1 MELPIKT
8 HHIICEQITLEE
20 KNRLNFEKIETD
32 LLLQERIQR
41 RKITIANLTKRLH
54 FYKRILNRISNTEL
68 GRIAILFVEQKN
80 TIDQKYKKQRMLLP
94 ITGIGLML
102 ISIVLYIWGELSQIS
117 WVGIIAFLLAVCSIV
132 LIIIGVQMDEKRF
145 QYRQFKRKYE
155 KQAKVNNLTERKF
168 SKELFTE
175 QIQPTMKQ
183 YVELSSFIEV
193 EYPKRIEIL
202 TEQMKD
208 MESRLI

>member
-1 MELPIKT
+1 MEQPIKK
-8 HHIICEQITLEE
+8 HLEYEQNILEE
-20 KNRLNFEKIETD
+20 ENRLNFENTEINR
-32 LLLQERIQR
+32 LLQERIQE
-41 RKITIANLTKRLH
+41 RKYAIEKFTKKLH
-54 FYKRILNRISNTEL
+54 TYEQVLNKVSDTEF

-94 ITGIGLML
+94 ITGMGLML
-102 ISIVLYIWGELSQIS
+102 ISIVLYILGELSQMS

-145 QYRQFKRKYE
+145 QYRQFKRIYE
-155 KQAKVNNLTERKF
+155 KQAKINNLTERKF

-183 YVELSSFIEV
+183 YVELSCFIEI

-202 TEQMKD
+202 TEQIKD
-208 MESRLI
+208 MESRLM

>member
-1 MELPIKT
+1 MEQPIKK
-8 HHIICEQITLEE
+8 HLEYEQNILEE
-20 KNRLNFEKIETD
+20 ENRLNFENTEINR
-32 LLLQERIQR
+32 LLQERIQE
-41 RKITIANLTKRLH
+41 RKYAIEKFTKKLH
-54 FYKRILNRISNTEL
+54 TYKQILNRVSNTEF

-80 TIDQKYKKQRMLLP
+80 TIDQKYKKQRMFLSF
-94 ITGIGLML
+94 IGIGILFV
-102 ISIVLYIWGELSQIS
+102 SIVLYIWGELSQMS

-132 LIIIGVQMDEKRF
+132 LIIIRVPMDENRF
-145 QYRQFKRKYE
+145 QYRQFKRIYE

-202 TEQMKD
+202 TEQIKD
-208 MESRLI
+208 IESRLM

>member
-1 MELPIKT
+1 MEQPVKK
-8 HHIICEQITLEE
+8 HIEFEQNILEE
-20 KNRLNFEKIETD
+20 KNRLNLEKTEINR
-32 LLLQERIQR
+32 LLQERIQE
-41 RKITIANLTKRLH
+41 RKYAIEKFTKKLH
-54 FYKRILNRISNTEL
+54 TYKQVLNRVSNTEF

-80 TIDQKYKKQRMLLP
+80 TIDQKYKKQRILLP
-94 ITGIGLML
+94 ITGMGLML
-102 ISIVLYIWGELSQIS
+102 ISIVLYILGELSQMS

-145 QYRQFKRKYE
+145 QYRQFKRIYE
-155 KQAKVNNLTERKF
+155 KQAKINNLTERKF

-183 YVELSSFIEV
+183 YVELSCFIEI

-202 TEQMKD
+202 TEQIKD
-208 MESRLI
+208 MESRLM

>member
-1 MELPIKT
+1 MEQPIKK
-8 HHIICEQITLEE
+8 HLEYEQNILEKE
-20 KNRLNFEKIETD
+20 NRLNFENTEINR
-32 LLLQERIQR
+32 LLQERIQE
-41 RKITIANLTKRLH
+41 RKYAIEKFTKKLH
-54 FYKRILNRISNTEL
+54 TYKQVLNRVLNTEF

-80 TIDQKYKKQRMLLP
+80 TIDQKYKKQRMFLSF
-94 ITGIGLML
+94 IGIGILFV
-102 ISIVLYIWGELSQIS
+102 SIVLYILGELSQIS

-132 LIIIGVQMDEKRF
+132 LIIIRVQMDENRF
-145 QYRQFKRKYE
+145 QYRQFKRIYE

-168 SKELFTE
+168 SKDLFTE

-202 TEQMKD
+202 TEQIKD
-208 MESRLI
+208 MESRLM

>member
-1 MELPIKT
+1 MEQPIKK
-8 HHIICEQITLEE
+8 HLEYEQNILEE
-20 KNRLNFEKIETD
+20 ENRLNFENTEINR
-32 LLLQERIQR
+32 LLQERIQE
-41 RKITIANLTKRLH
+41 RKYAIEKFTKKLH
-54 FYKRILNRISNTEL
+54 TYKQVLNRVSNTEF

-94 ITGIGLML
+94 ITGMGLML
-102 ISIVLYIWGELSQIS
+102 ISIVLYILGELSQMS

-145 QYRQFKRKYE
+145 QYRQFKRIYE
-155 KQAKVNNLTERKF
+155 KQAKINNLTERKF

-183 YVELSSFIEV
+183 YVELSCFIEI
-193 EYPKRIEIL
+193 EYPKHIEIL
-202 TEQMKD
+202 TEQIKD
-208 MESRLI
+208 MESRLM

>member
-1 MELPIKT
+1 MEQPIKK
-8 HHIICEQITLEE
+8 HLEYEQNILEE
-20 KNRLNFEKIETD
+20 DNRLNFENTEINR
-32 LLLQERIQR
+32 LLQERIQE
-41 RKITIANLTKRLH
+41 RKYAIEKFTKKLH
-54 FYKRILNRISNTEL
+54 TYKQVLNRVSNTEF

-94 ITGIGLML
+94 ITGMGLML
-102 ISIVLYIWGELSQIS
+102 ISIVLYILGELSQMS

-145 QYRQFKRKYE
+145 QYRQFKRIYE
-155 KQAKVNNLTERKF
+155 KQAKINNLTERKF

-183 YVELSSFIEV
+183 YVELSCFIEI

-202 TEQMKD
+202 TEQIKD
-208 MESRLI
+208 MESRLM

>member
-1 MELPIKT
+1 MEQPIKK
-8 HHIICEQITLEE
+8 HLAYEQNILEE
-20 KNRLNFEKIETD
+20 ENRLNFENTEINR
-32 LLLQERIQR
+32 LLQERIQE
-41 RKITIANLTKRLH
+41 RKYAIEKFTKKLH
-54 FYKRILNRISNTEL
+54 TYKQVLNRVSNTEY

-80 TIDQKYKKQRMLLP
+80 TIDQKYKKQRLLLP

-102 ISIVLYIWGELSQIS
+102 ISIVLYIWGELSQMS

-132 LIIIGVQMDEKRF
+132 LIIIRVQMDENRF
-145 QYRQFKRKYE
+145 QYRQFKRIYE

-168 SKELFTE
+168 SKDLFTE

-202 TEQMKD
+202 TEQIKD
-208 MESRLI
+208 LESRLM

>member
-1 MELPIKT
+1 MEQPIKK
-8 HHIICEQITLEE
+8 HLEYEQNILEE
-20 KNRLNFEKIETD
+20 DNRLNFENTEINR
-32 LLLQERIQR
+32 LLQERIQE
-41 RKITIANLTKRLH
+41 RKYAIEKFTKKLH
-54 FYKRILNRISNTEL
+54 TYKQVLNRVSNTEF

-94 ITGIGLML
+94 ITGMGLML
-102 ISIVLYIWGELSQIS
+102 ISIVLYIWGELSQMS

-145 QYRQFKRKYE
+145 QYRQFKRIYE
-155 KQAKVNNLTERKF
+155 KQAKINNLTERKF

-183 YVELSSFIEV
+183 YVELSCFIEI

-202 TEQMKD
+202 TEQIKD
-208 MESRLI
+208 MESRLM

>member
-1 MELPIKT
+1 M
-8 HHIICEQITLEE
+8 
-20 KNRLNFEKIETD
+20 
-32 LLLQERIQR
+32 
-41 RKITIANLTKRLH
+41 TKRLH

-94 ITGIGLML
+94 ITGMGLML
-102 ISIVLYIWGELSQIS
+102 ISIVLYILGELSQMY
-117 WVGIIAFLLAVCSIV
+117 WVGIISFLLAVCSIV
-132 LIIIGVQMDEKRF
+132 LIIICVPMDENRF
-145 QYRQFKRKYE
+145 QYRQFKRIYE

-183 YVELSSFIEV
+183 YVELSCFIEI

-202 TEQMKD
+202 TEQIKD
-208 MESRLI
+208 MESRLM

>member
-1 MELPIKT
+1 MEQPIKK
-8 HHIICEQITLEE
+8 HLEYEQNILEKE
-20 KNRLNFEKIETD
+20 NRLNFENTEINR
-32 LLLQERIQR
+32 LLQERIQE
-41 RKITIANLTKRLH
+41 RKYAIEEFTKKLH
-54 FYKRILNRISNTEL
+54 TYKQVLNRISNTEL

-132 LIIIGVQMDEKRF
+132 LIVIGVQMDEKRF

-183 YVELSSFIEV
+183 YVELSSFVEV

-208 MESRLI
+208 MESRLM

>member
-1 MELPIKT
+1 MEQPVKKHLEYEPNI
-8 HHIICEQITLEE
+8 LEE
-20 KNRLNFEKIETD
+20 EHRVNLEKTETNFR
-32 LLLQERIQR
+32 LQERIQE
-41 RKITIANLTKRLH
+41 RKYAIEKFTKKLH
-54 FYKRILNRISNTEL
+54 TYKQVLNRVSNTEF

-94 ITGIGLML
+94 ITGMGLML
-102 ISIVLYIWGELSQIS
+102 ISIVLYILGELSQMS

-132 LIIIGVQMDEKRF
+132 LIIISVQMDENRF
-145 QYRQFKRKYE
+145 QYRHFKRIYE

-208 MESRLI
+208 MESRLM

>member
-1 MELPIKT
+1 MEQPIKK
-8 HHIICEQITLEE
+8 HLEYEQNILEKE
-20 KNRLNFEKIETD
+20 NRLNFENTEINR
-32 LLLQERIQR
+32 LLQERIQE
-41 RKITIANLTKRLH
+41 RKYAIEKFTKKLH
-54 FYKRILNRISNTEL
+54 TYKQVLNRVLNTKF

-80 TIDQKYKKQRMLLP
+80 TIDQKYKKQRMFLSF
-94 ITGIGLML
+94 IGIGILFV
-102 ISIVLYIWGELSQIS
+102 SIVLYILGELSQMS

-132 LIIIGVQMDEKRF
+132 LIIIRVQMDENRF
-145 QYRQFKRKYE
+145 QYRQFKRIYE

-168 SKELFTE
+168 SKDLFTE

-202 TEQMKD
+202 TEQIKD
-208 MESRLI
+208 MESRLM

>member
-1 MELPIKT
+1 MEQPIKK
-8 HHIICEQITLEE
+8 HLEYEQNILEKE
-20 KNRLNFEKIETD
+20 NRLNLEKTETD
-32 LLLQERIQR
+32 LLLQERIQE
-41 RKITIANLTKRLH
+41 RKYAIEKFTKKLH
-54 FYKRILNRISNTEL
+54 TYKQVLNRVSNTEF

-94 ITGIGLML
+94 ITGMGLML
-102 ISIVLYIWGELSQIS
+102 ISIVLYILGELSQMS

-132 LIIIGVQMDEKRF
+132 SIIIGVQMDEKRF
-145 QYRQFKRKYE
+145 QYRQFKRIYE

-168 SKELFTE
+168 SKDLFTE

-202 TEQMKD
+202 TEQIKD
-208 MESRLI
+208 MESRLM

>member
-1 MELPIKT
+1 MEQPIKK
-8 HHIICEQITLEE
+8 HLEYEQNILEKE
-20 KNRLNFEKIETD
+20 NRLNFENTEINR
-32 LLLQERIQR
+32 LLQERIQE
-41 RKITIANLTKRLH
+41 RKYAIEKFTKKLH
-54 FYKRILNRISNTEL
+54 TYKQVLNRVLNTEF

-102 ISIVLYIWGELSQIS
+102 ISIVLYILGELSQMS

-145 QYRQFKRKYE
+145 QYRQFKRIYE
-155 KQAKVNNLTERKF
+155 KQAKINNLTERKF
-168 SKELFTE
+168 SKVLFTE

-183 YVELSSFIEV
+183 YVELSCFIEI

-202 TEQMKD
+202 TEQIKD
-208 MESRLI
+208 MESRLM

>member
-1 MELPIKT
+1 MEQPIKK
-8 HHIICEQITLEE
+8 HLEYEQNILEKE
-20 KNRLNFEKIETD
+20 NRLNFENTEINR
-32 LLLQERIQR
+32 LLQERIQE
-41 RKITIANLTKRLH
+41 RKYAIEKFTKKLH
-54 FYKRILNRISNTEL
+54 TYKQVLNRVLNTEF

-132 LIIIGVQMDEKRF
+132 LIVIGVQMDEKRF

-183 YVELSSFIEV
+183 YVELSCFIEI

-202 TEQMKD
+202 TEQIKD
-208 MESRLI
+208 MESRLM

>member
-1 MELPIKT
+1 MEQPIKK
-8 HHIICEQITLEE
+8 HLEYEQNILEE
-20 KNRLNFEKIETD
+20 DNRLNFENTEINR
-32 LLLQERIQR
+32 LLQERIQE
-41 RKITIANLTKRLH
+41 RKYAIEKFTKKLH
-54 FYKRILNRISNTEL
+54 TYKQVLNRVSNTEF

-102 ISIVLYIWGELSQIS
+102 ISIVLYIWGELSQMS
-117 WVGIIAFLLAVCSIV
+117 WVEIIAFLLAVCSIV
-132 LIIIGVQMDEKRF
+132 LIIIRVQMDENRF
-145 QYRQFKRKYE
+145 QYRQFKRIYE

-168 SKELFTE
+168 SKDLFTE

-183 YVELSSFIEV
+183 YVELSCFIEI

-202 TEQMKD
+202 TEQIKD
-208 MESRLI
+208 MESRLM

>member
-1 MELPIKT
+1 MDQLVEK
-8 HHIICEQITLEE
+8 HIEFEQNILEE
-20 KNRLNFEKIETD
+20 ENRLNLEKTEINR
-32 LLLQERIQR
+32 LLQERIQE
-41 RKITIANLTKRLH
+41 RKYAIEKFTKKLH
-54 FYKRILNRISNTEL
+54 TYKQVLNRVSNTEF
-68 GRIAILFVEQKN
+68 GKIAILFVEQKN

-94 ITGIGLML
+94 ITGMGLML
-102 ISIVLYIWGELSQIS
+102 ISIVLYILGELSQMS

-145 QYRQFKRKYE
+145 QYRQFKRIYE
-155 KQAKVNNLTERKF
+155 KQAKINNLTERKF

-183 YVELSSFIEV
+183 YVELSCFIEI

-202 TEQMKD
+202 TEQIKD
-208 MESRLI
+208 MESRLM

>member
-1 MELPIKT
+1 MEQPIKK
-8 HHIICEQITLEE
+8 HLEYEQNILEE
-20 KNRLNFEKIETD
+20 DNRLNFENTEINR
-32 LLLQERIQR
+32 LLQERIQE
-41 RKITIANLTKRLH
+41 RKYAIEEFTKKLH
-54 FYKRILNRISNTEL
+54 TYKQVLNRVSNTEF

-80 TIDQKYKKQRMLLP
+80 TIDQKYKKQRMFLSF
-94 ITGIGLML
+94 IGIGILFV
-102 ISIVLYIWGELSQIS
+102 SIVLYILGELSQMS

-132 LIIIGVQMDEKRF
+132 LIIIRVQMDENRF
-145 QYRQFKRKYE
+145 QYRQFKRIYE

-168 SKELFTE
+168 SKDLFTE

-202 TEQMKD
+202 TEQIKD
-208 MESRLI
+208 MESRLM

>member
-1 MELPIKT
+1 MEQLVEK
-8 HHIICEQITLEE
+8 HIEFEQNILEE
-20 KNRLNFEKIETD
+20 ENRLNLEKTEINR
-32 LLLQERIQR
+32 LLQERIQE
-41 RKITIANLTKRLH
+41 RKYAIEKFTKKLH
-54 FYKRILNRISNTEL
+54 TYKQVLNRVSNTEF

-80 TIDQKYKKQRMLLP
+80 TIDQKYKKQRILLP
-94 ITGIGLML
+94 ITGMGLML
-102 ISIVLYIWGELSQIS
+102 ISIVLYILGELSQMS

-145 QYRQFKRKYE
+145 QYRQFKRIYE
-155 KQAKVNNLTERKF
+155 KQAKINNLTERKF

-183 YVELSSFIEV
+183 YVELSCFIEI

-202 TEQMKD
+202 TEQIKD
-208 MESRLI
+208 MESRLM

>member
-1 MELPIKT
+1 MEQLVEK
-8 HHIICEQITLEE
+8 HIEFEQNILEE
-20 KNRLNFEKIETD
+20 ENRLNLEKTEINR
-32 LLLQERIQR
+32 LLQERIQE
-41 RKITIANLTKRLH
+41 RKYAIEKFTKKLH
-54 FYKRILNRISNTEL
+54 MYKQVLNRVSNTEF

-94 ITGIGLML
+94 INGMGLML
-102 ISIVLYIWGELSQIS
+102 ISIVLYILGELSQMS

-132 LIIIGVQMDEKRF
+132 LIIIRVQMDENRF
-145 QYRQFKRKYE
+145 QYRQFKRIYE
-155 KQAKVNNLTERKF
+155 KQAKVNNLTEHKF

-208 MESRLI
+208 MESRLM

>member
-1 MELPIKT
+1 MEQPIKK
-8 HHIICEQITLEE
+8 HLEYEQNILEE
-20 KNRLNFEKIETD
+20 DNRLNFENTEINR
-32 LLLQERIQR
+32 LLQERIQE
-41 RKITIANLTKRLH
+41 RKYAIEKFTKKLH
-54 FYKRILNRISNTEL
+54 TYKQVLNRVSNTEF

-132 LIIIGVQMDEKRF
+132 LIIICVPMDEKRF
-145 QYRQFKRKYE
+145 QYRQFKRIYE
-155 KQAKVNNLTERKF
+155 KQAKINNLTERKF

-183 YVELSSFIEV
+183 YVELSCFIEI

-202 TEQMKD
+202 TEQIKD
-208 MESRLI
+208 MESRLM

>member
-1 MELPIKT
+1 MEQPIKK
-8 HHIICEQITLEE
+8 HLEYEQNILEE
-20 KNRLNFEKIETD
+20 DNRLNFENTEINR
-32 LLLQERIQR
+32 LLQERIQE
-41 RKITIANLTKRLH
+41 RKYAIEKFTKKLH
-54 FYKRILNRISNTEL
+54 TYKQVLNRVSNTEF

-102 ISIVLYIWGELSQIS
+102 ISIVLYFLGELSQMS
-117 WVGIIAFLLAVCSIV
+117 WVEIIAFLLAVCSIV
-132 LIIIGVQMDEKRF
+132 LIIIRVQMDENRF
-145 QYRQFKRKYE
+145 QYRQFKRIYE

-168 SKELFTE
+168 SKDLFTE

-183 YVELSSFIEV
+183 YVELSCFIEI

-202 TEQMKD
+202 TEQIKD
-208 MESRLI
+208 MESRLM

>member
-1 MELPIKT
+1 MEQPIKK
-8 HHIICEQITLEE
+8 HLEYEQNILEKE
-20 KNRLNFEKIETD
+20 NRLNLEKTETD
-32 LLLQERIQR
+32 LLLQERIQE
-41 RKITIANLTKRLH
+41 RKYAIEKFTKKLH
-54 FYKRILNRISNTEL
+54 TYKQVLNRVSNTEF

-80 TIDQKYKKQRMLLP
+80 TIDQKYKKQRILLP

-102 ISIVLYIWGELSQIS
+102 ISIVLYILGELSQMS

-132 LIIIGVQMDEKRF
+132 LIIIRVQMDENRF
-145 QYRQFKRKYE
+145 QYRQFKRIYE

-168 SKELFTE
+168 SKDLFTE

-202 TEQMKD
+202 TEQIKD
-208 MESRLI
+208 MESRLM

>member
-1 MELPIKT
+1 MEQPIKK
-8 HHIICEQITLEE
+8 HLEYEQNILEKE
-20 KNRLNFEKIETD
+20 NRLNFENTEINR
-32 LLLQERIQR
+32 LLQERIQE
-41 RKITIANLTKRLH
+41 RKYAIEKFTKKLH
-54 FYKRILNRISNTEL
+54 TYKQVLNRISNTEL

-102 ISIVLYIWGELSQIS
+102 ISIVLYILGELSQIS

-132 LIIIGVQMDEKRF
+132 LIIIRVQMDENRF
-145 QYRQFKRKYE
+145 QYRQFKRIYE
-155 KQAKVNNLTERKF
+155 KQAKINNLTERKF

-183 YVELSSFIEV
+183 YVELSCFIEI

-202 TEQMKD
+202 TEQIKD
-208 MESRLI
+208 VESRLM